1 MSKLVNKGTDYDNTP
16 VWSMLANAIVAK
28 AAEDYRAALAKPDP
42 QKQAEI
48 ESFFTGTWI
57 YMLTKLDGVSLM
69 DAIKKEVLTYG
80 YRKKTARF
88 ARRGRQKSKVAL
100 RADENPATENF
111 TILLRDEDADT
122 SSFGYRIRAG
132 RVY

>member
-1 MSKLVNKGTDYDNTP
+1 MSKLVNKGTDFDNTP

-28 AAEDYRAALAKPDP
+28 AADDYRAALAKRDP
-42 QKQAEI
+42 EKQAEI

-80 YRKKTARF
+80 YGKKTARF